1 MTPGLIDEILESIGL
16 EKLPTETEGNG
27 IKRDIC
33 LEGEQAVKANAK
45 YHEEA
50 VFKKLFLKCSVK
62 SFRKKGLLL

>member
-16 EKLPTETEGNG
+16 EKLSTETEGNR

-33 LEGEQAVKANAK
+33 LEGEQAVKANSK

-50 VFKKLFLKCSVK
+50 VFEKIGS
-62 SFRKKGLLL
+62 